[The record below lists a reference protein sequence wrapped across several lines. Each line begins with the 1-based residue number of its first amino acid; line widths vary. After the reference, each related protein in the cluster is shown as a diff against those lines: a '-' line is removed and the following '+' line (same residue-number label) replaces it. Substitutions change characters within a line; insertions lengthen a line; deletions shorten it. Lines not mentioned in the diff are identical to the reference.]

1 MATDTLA
8 IDMSAYMIHTDM
20 RISQCVVK
28 EDTMGTTPTAVI
40 PDVAALF
47 DMKSDS
53 LSRFFRGLGDATR
66 LRILFLLLEEER
78 SVSELV
84 QLLGSPQGRVST
96 HLACLR
102 WCGFVVAEKT
112 GRAVRYRIADP
123 RIRPLLDLATT
134 MMADN
139 AQALASCLIVGEPAD
154 RKETA

>member
-1 MATDTLA
+1 MA
-8 IDMSAYMIHTDM
+8 MS
-20 RISQCVVK
+20 
-28 EDTMGTTPTAVI
+28 PTAAI
-40 PDVAALF
+40 PDVAAPF
-47 DMKSDS
+47 DMRSDS

-66 LRILFLLLEEER
+66 LRVLFLLLEEER

-84 QLLGSPQGRVST
+84 HLLGSPQGRVST

-139 AQALASCLIVGEPAD
+139 AQALASCLIVGEQAD
-154 RKETA
+154 RKEAAV